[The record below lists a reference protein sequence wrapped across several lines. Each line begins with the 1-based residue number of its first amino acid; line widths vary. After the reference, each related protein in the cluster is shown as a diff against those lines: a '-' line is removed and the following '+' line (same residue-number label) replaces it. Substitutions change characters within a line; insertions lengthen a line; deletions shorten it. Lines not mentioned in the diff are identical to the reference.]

1 MRLVPY
7 ANPLCPTVPGGL
19 SRVKVPV
26 RRRACARAS
35 LNTMPDIPTHCWA
48 AAAVVVG
55 ASVVATTLHSD
66 SKVPTHCIGASMLGS
81 ATVASALVHHGSLTQ
96 TPAWYCVVG
105 GVAGASAIGYSLT
118 ARLHV

>member
-1 MRLVPY
+1 
-7 ANPLCPTVPGGL
+7 
-19 SRVKVPV
+19 
-26 RRRACARAS
+26 
-35 LNTMPDIPTHCWA
+35 MPEVPTHCWA
-48 AAAVVVG
+48 AAAVAVG
-55 ASVVATTLHSD
+55 ASVVATQLHSD

>member
-1 MRLVPY
+1 MEPPAISYHAHR
-7 ANPLCPTVPGGL
+7 
-19 SRVKVPV
+19 
-26 RRRACARAS
+26 
-35 LNTMPDIPTHCWA
+35 MPEIPTHCWA

-55 ASVVATTLHSD
+55 ASVVATQLHSG

-81 ATVASALVHHGSLTQ
+81 ATVAGALVHHGSVTQ